1 MLFQVNYHLYDRHI
15 INKPSF
21 WKHISKEFP
30 DRYDAVLF
38 ISRISDNVAVKN
50 ISLTQ
55 TEWKMYLNY

>member
-30 DRYDAVLF
+30 DRDDAVLF

-55 TEWKMYLNY
+55 TE